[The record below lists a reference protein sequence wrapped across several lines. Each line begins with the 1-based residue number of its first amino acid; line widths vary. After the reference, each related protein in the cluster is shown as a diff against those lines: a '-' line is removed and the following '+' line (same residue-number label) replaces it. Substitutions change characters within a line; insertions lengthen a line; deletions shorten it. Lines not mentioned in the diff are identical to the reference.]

1 MQKSNHCLFAPC
13 CHLWSWKVLIWMWQ
27 NKGPLVLISVWNVQW
42 FLSLLYQWGPLY
54 CAPDLPQSGARW
66 TMMVGLACFRVT
78 CGLWELAWNLVG
90 AKFMALKLF
99 FSSLIDTCE
108 RLLIHKSEGSTNH
121 FGSGFAIKC
130 PSSLKWQ
137 RWLARACES
146 EKALQEI
153 TVGWYLAPRRTG
165 YLKQCFTGRLKH
177 TKPLLSHLNRYL
189 LAFLGIPNLEGKTW
203 RGVSCGGSLK
213 HIWSRVQSLLYRESM
228 FLSHWQFSLF
238 QVVLLSPATWL

>member
-1 MQKSNHCLFAPC
+1 MVLKSSHLNVAEQRPFGPHQCLKCSVIPLSFVSVRSFVLCSWPSSERGALNHD
-13 CHLWSWKVLIWMWQ
+13 
-27 NKGPLVLISVWNVQW
+27 G
-42 FLSLLYQWGPLY
+42 G
-54 CAPDLPQSGARW
+54 
-66 TMMVGLACFRVT
+66 ACFRVT

-189 LAFLGIPNLEGKTW
+189 LTFLGIPNLEGKTW